1 MTFAEQ
7 TQIEFPE
14 ASEQALASLARR
26 HRDRLL
32 ALCDWRTLTDAPGDR
47 AAWVAYR
54 QALRDAPQQAEWPNN
69 PIPEA
74 PTE

>member
-32 ALCDWRTLTDAPGDR
+32 ALSDWRTLSDAPGDR

-54 QALRDAPQQAEWPNN
+54 QALLVAAEEADWQTELF
-69 PIPEA
+69 PEA
-74 PTE
+74 HEE